1 MAAGFTGGQPSYTRG
16 MDMYAATAPGR
27 YWGQAAASIGAS
39 MGQGIQQYAAA
50 EKAKK
55 EQDRMMGEEVKR
67 LQKIAEGLGVPK
79 GQASA
84 MSMGEL
90 QGVVDAA
97 AEQRTEQLHAQ
108 RMEQLAAQNELMR
121 QQQQA
126 QASLGAQLDRD
137 LLLAQ
142 GQGTGVLAREP
153 GEDLRLAD
161 EGYLRLLQA
170 HAAGGR
176 VTPDLVT
183 QAIAPQGA
191 AQSGI
196 FGPQQIGRAMPVEG
210 LEGYNVVPL
219 GPNSSQLVAPREQR
233 GNELYD
239 VQLYDAYRTA
249 AATGDFEK
257 AQHLKRVVDK
267 RAAGQPLDLRDLGM
281 LAAINP
287 EMAERAIALHEAAS
301 APPVMQPAAAP
312 PPPAPPHGQTDY
324 ASVEELKQAIVER
337 KLTAQQAMEIARQ
350 KGWAQ

>member
-191 AQSGI
+191 EQSGI

-219 GPNSSQLVAPREQR
+219 GPNSSQLVAPPSQG
-233 GNELYD
+233 GN
-239 VQLYDAYRTA
+239 QLYDQQLYGAYQGALQSGDMEA
-249 AATGDFEK
+249 AQFYKGIM
-257 AQHLKRVVDK
+257 DK
-267 RAAGQPLDLRDLGM
+267 RSQQDPLSPKDLAF
-281 LAAINP
+281 LAAVNP
-287 EMAERAIALHEAAS
+287 ELAKQLVAQQS
-301 APPVMQPAAAP
+301 AQQPQ
-312 PPPAPPHGQTDY
+312 GQQGGGY
-324 ASVEELKQAIVER
+324 ASIDELRAAIRNGE
-337 KLTAQQAMEIARQ
+337 LTAEQAMEIARRR
-350 KGWAQ
+350 GWQ